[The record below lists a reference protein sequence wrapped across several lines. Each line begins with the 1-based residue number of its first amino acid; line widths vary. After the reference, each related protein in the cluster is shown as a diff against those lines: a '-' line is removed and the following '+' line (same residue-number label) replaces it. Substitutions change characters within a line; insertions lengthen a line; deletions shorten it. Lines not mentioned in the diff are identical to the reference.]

1 MLLPDCLFT
10 VVDELPEIVDL
21 EYAYVSTTFKHNSL
35 LNRSMISVA
44 MPAHSLVGTR
54 HADEVQ
60 NSLPRFHFEVP
71 NHPLKLLIYAA
82 EDKEFASLRG
92 MDAWDEEPISRGTLA
107 DNVEIIGTI

>member
-1 MLLPDCLFT
+1 
-10 VVDELPEIVDL
+10 
-21 EYAYVSTTFKHNSL
+21 
-35 LNRSMISVA
+35 MISVA
-44 MPAHSLVGTR
+44 MPAHSLIGTR

-92 MDAWDEEPISRGTLA
+92 MNAWDEEPISRTTLA
-107 DNVEIIGTI
+107 DNVEIIGTMMVYKAKSDRAGMLSLIKARLVLLGN